1 MLELSLMGVKISLDD
16 FGTGLSSLGQLK
28 DLPVDVLK
36 IDRVFVQE
44 NFVDRVAFLR
54 AIVALGHSLG
64 LVVVA
69 EGIEDGET
77 VSGLSLLGCEVGE
90 GFYFGRPL
98 AVAEAVMAV
107 PELERRARMQLGL

>member
-1 MLELSLMGVKISLDD
+1 
-16 FGTGLSSLGQLK
+16 
-28 DLPVDVLK
+28 
-36 IDRVFVQE
+36 
-44 NFVDRVAFLR
+44 VAFLR

-64 LVVVA
+64 LVVA